1 MENQHHHG
9 HNAEHSAANQNN
21 KLSPRFFFLSLGMVV
36 SLITSVTAFL
46 NLAFE
51 TLNFKFPDSLNAV
64 YQYGYNSYNFETA
77 RMSLAILIIF
87 LPIFLVLMSYY
98 NKAVRAG
105 LSRVDEVVRKWTMYL
120 IIFLAIL
127 VAAVDLV
134 TLVKYFV
141 GGEITTRF
149 ILKVIIALIV
159 ATWTGLYY
167 YYMIRESKWKKFFHA
182 SAHWVAIVLSAALIV
197 WAFMV
202 TGTPRQQR
210 LWRLDDRRIQDLQS
224 IQSQVIS
231 YWQQKQK
238 LPATL
243 TELADP
249 LSYNSIPVDPEFE
262 KGRMYT
268 YKVTGKLTFELCA
281 TFSADMPKGWNEYSN
296 GGSIPYMGSG
306 RDIAVAEPAMY
317 PGYYGG
323 GVNQSWD
330 HGVGEKCFS
339 RTIDPE
345 IYKPY
350 YPQPAA
356 DSVMDEKMKLQ

>member
-1 MENQHHHG
+1 MEN
-9 HNAEHSAANQNN
+9 NN
-21 KLSPRFFFLSLGMVV
+21 KLTPKFFFLSLGMVV

-46 NLAFE
+46 SLAFE
-51 TLNFKFPDSLNAV
+51 TLDFKFPDVLNAA
-64 YQYGYNSYNFETA
+64 YQYGYASYNYDSA
-77 RMSLAILIIF
+77 RVYIATLIIF
-87 LPIFLVLMSYY
+87 LPIFLILMRYY

-105 LSRVDEVVRKWTMYL
+105 LSHVDDVVRKWTTYL
-120 IIFLAIL
+120 IIFLSVL

-134 TLVKYFV
+134 TLVRYFV

-149 ILKVIIALIV
+149 ILKVLVTLLAAKWVGLYFYYTLRDSWYKKFVHAGAPWVASVLSLALII
-159 ATWTGLYY
+159 WTFSV
-167 YYMIRESKWKKFFHA
+167 I
-182 SAHWVAIVLSAALIV
+182 
-197 WAFMV
+197 
-202 TGTPRQQR
+202 GTPNQQR
-210 LWRLDDRRIQDLQS
+210 LWRIDDRRIQDLQS
-224 IQSQVIS
+224 LQSQVIS
-231 YWQQKQK
+231 FWQQKQK

-281 TFSADMPKGWNEYSN
+281 TFSAEMPKGWVEYSK
-296 GGSIPYMGSG
+296 GGTIPYMGSG
-306 RDIAVAEPAMY
+306 SSGRDVAVAEPAMY

-323 GVNQSWD
+323 GMNQSWD
-330 HGVGEKCFS
+330 HSVGEKCFS

-356 DSVMDEKMKLQ
+356 DSVVDEKMKLQ